1 MVQFI
6 KPLID
11 QLTQYCCCL
20 IPDKFMFIIV
30 LKCNYPTN
38 KKNREG
44 WHPAVRVFDPKAFC
58 AICII
63 VYFFQI
69 ILIELEQF

>member
-20 IPDKFMFIIV
+20 IPDKCMFIIV

-44 WHPAVRVFDPKAFC
+44 WHPAVGLFDPKALLCHLHNCLF
-58 AICII
+58 
-63 VYFFQI
+63 
-69 ILIELEQF
+69 LSNNLELEQF

>member
-30 LKCNYPTN
+30 LKYNYPTN

-44 WHPAVRVFDPKAFC
+44 WHPVVGVLIPKHYC

-69 ILIELEQF
+69 I